1 MKARFMLPSSRTT
14 ARRGPLSQAALA
26 ALALLGL
33 TAGHAAHAQ
42 AAPGYTFQTIA
53 DFNHT
58 NGAYPLAA
66 LTDVNGT
73 LYGTTV
79 YGGANGYERSA
90 NGYERSGSGYG
101 TVFSLKLPT
110 NATVAPEPSALA
122 PFIFAALGLGGLAL
136 RAKMRRTA
144 R

>member
-58 NGAYPLAA
+58 NGFNPTAA

-79 YGGANGYERSA
+79 YGGA